1 MCWFLKCAD
10 FALISLILFPGLAC
24 QRKTYPLSIETKDGV
39 RTVVNPEY
47 PRDGRFIASLAEEM
61 SCGDE
66 GEAPD
71 SLLNK
76 PALFDVD
83 GRGQIY
89 VMDMGDIGIKVY
101 NSRGQFL
108 RVVGRPGQGPG
119 EFGGPLVF
127 LSMMA
132 AGKLCVLDIFQ
143 RRVMMMTAEGRY
155 LSGFLV
161 KGDYSGV
168 TVDDKDRIYLS
179 RRESTVDNSKL
190 SSETREIAFLTSI
203 YRVDSPGHEPFLLTE
218 LLGESWAMTR
228 GGATIG
234 AVGGAFIIVWNISRE
249 GRLYGG
255 YNGEY
260 RLSAFGGDGKKE
272 LVFGR
277 RHESI
282 TDKGF
287 QGKVGQKKT
296 KPVFRAIVMDETDNL
311 WLELYQDDEAKAYLY
326 DVFSPEG
333 IYHKQVEISARI
345 GKFKNG
351 RIYSLVRSEDGYP
364 SVRRYNM
371 ELRPRN

>member
-1 MCWFLKCAD
+1 MGWVVKCAD
-10 FALISLILFPGLAC
+10 FALISLILLAGLAC
-24 QRKTYPLSIETKDGV
+24 RQKTYPLSIETKDGV
-39 RTVVNPEY
+39 KTVVNPEY
-47 PRDGRFIASLAEEM
+47 PRDGRFIAKLTEEM

-66 GEAPD
+66 GESPD
-71 SLLNK
+71 ALLNR

-83 GRGQIY
+83 VRGQIY
-89 VMDMGDIGIKVY
+89 AMDMGDICIKVY
-101 NSRGQFL
+101 NNQGQFI
-108 RVVGRPGQGPG
+108 RAVGRPGQGPG

-132 AGKLCVLDIFQ
+132 EGKLCVLDIFQ

-168 TVDDKDRIYLS
+168 AVDHKDRIYLS

-190 SSETREIAFLTSI
+190 TSETREIAFLTII
-203 YRVDSPGHEPFLLTE
+203 YRVDSPGHEPVLLTE
-218 LLGESWAMTR
+218 LPGESWAMTHH
-228 GGATIG
+228 GATIG

-260 RLSAFGGDGKKE
+260 RLSAFGGDGTKE

-282 TDKGF
+282 MDKGF

-296 KPVFRAIVMDETDNL
+296 KPVFSAIVMDETDNL
-311 WLELYQDDEAKAYLY
+311 WLELYQDDVAKGYLY

-345 GKFKNG
+345 GKLKNG
-351 RIYSLVRSEDGYP
+351 RVYGLVRSEEGYP
-364 SVRRYNM
+364 SIRRYRM
-371 ELRPRN
+371 ELMRKD

>member
-1 MCWFLKCAD
+1 
-10 FALISLILFPGLAC
+10 
-24 QRKTYPLSIETKDGV
+24 
-39 RTVVNPEY
+39 
-47 PRDGRFIASLAEEM
+47 
-61 SCGDE
+61 
-66 GEAPD
+66 
-71 SLLNK
+71 
-76 PALFDVD
+76 
-83 GRGQIY
+83 
-89 VMDMGDIGIKVY
+89 
-101 NSRGQFL
+101 
-108 RVVGRPGQGPG
+108 
-119 EFGGPLVF
+119 
-127 LSMMA
+127 
-132 AGKLCVLDIFQ
+132 
-143 RRVMMMTAEGRY
+143 MMMTAEGRY

-179 RRESTVDNSKL
+179 RRETTVDNSKL

-234 AVGGAFIIVWNISRE
+234 AAGGAFIIVWNISRE

-260 RLSAFGGDGKKE
+260 RLSAFGGDGTKE

-282 TDKGF
+282 MDKGF

-296 KPVFRAIVMDETDNL
+296 KPVFRAMVMDETDNL